1 MTEVLR
7 TTDEL
12 SLFQKMLRGQMAAHF
27 ILNSRRLGVAA
38 VLDIFPAEHAQ
49 GVQAVV
55 FPYRPGSSSRWEM
68 ATRMRVAA
76 AVQAVSDRIETVY
89 QPDLVVKHEEGYG
102 VLNHGHVVIFPSFG
116 RGESAA
122 LHDPLRTAQ
131 PVADERLADTAAKLR
146 FSSDEEVAF
155 ESDVWHG
162 AGQIYGLL

>member
-7 TTDEL
+7 PTDEL

-38 VLDIFPAEHAQ
+38 VLDIFPAEHTQ

-55 FPYRPGSSSRWEM
+55 FPHRPGSSSRWEM

-76 AVQAVSDRIETVY
+76 AVQAVSNRIETVQ

-102 VLNHGHVVIFPSFG
+102 VLGHGHVVVFPSFA

-122 LHDPLRTAQ
+122 LHDPARTTQ
-131 PVADERLADTAAKLR
+131 PRPDELLGEAAAKLR
-146 FSSDEEVAF
+146 FSTDEEVAF
-155 ESDVWHG
+155 ESEVWRG